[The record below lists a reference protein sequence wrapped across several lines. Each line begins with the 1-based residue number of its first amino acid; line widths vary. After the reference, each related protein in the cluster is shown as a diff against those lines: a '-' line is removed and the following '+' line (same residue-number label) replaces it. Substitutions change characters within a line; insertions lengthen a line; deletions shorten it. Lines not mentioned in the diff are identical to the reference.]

1 MIFGRLTIAFTLLL
15 SLALQLAPPAIA
27 CGPFSIDPIFVFHES
42 PDLPFQEFTKG
53 KIGIV
58 QPTFGRKTLVIAYRY
73 LNGGFFTDDEQSALV
88 ESLKGTA
95 PEEDGGTAL
104 KGWIAA
110 RKELLPEN
118 EALPEIYV
126 ERKNASYDFFP
137 NCAKNAFDV
146 ATATLKDRV
155 ASYGAADRNVHD
167 WIAAQDLVFEN
178 CSGGS
183 HIPAATNPGSPTW
196 LSKDRDYQI
205 AAAFFYS
212 LKFDESRRRFEKIA
226 ADIDSPWQ
234 DTATYLIARTLVR
247 QASLSKDEAE
257 KSDLNTKAEVGLQNI
272 ASRSPSFQASAKKLL
287 ALVQFRLHPEER
299 ESELA
304 HTLTSMNGNENLQ
317 QDVTDYVWL
326 IDRAEAK
333 ILAAE
338 KKRKEELKPPE
349 EREKPDRSFPNEG
362 ARLVSK
368 HAHGAN

>member
-1 MIFGRLTIAFTLLL
+1 MLFRRFFLVLGLLFSWL
-15 SLALQLAPPAIA
+15 VQLAPPATA

-73 LNGGFFTDDEQSALV
+73 LNGGFFTDEEQSALV
-88 ESLKGTA
+88 EALQGTA
-95 PEEDGGTAL
+95 PEDNGGNAL
-104 KGWIAA
+104 KTWIEA
-110 RKELLPEN
+110 RKESLQEN
-118 EALPEIYV
+118 ETLPEIYV

-137 NCAKNAFDV
+137 NCAKNAFEV
-146 ATATLKDRV
+146 ATTTLKDRV
-155 ASYGAADRNVHD
+155 ASYGAADQNVHD

-183 HIPAATNPGSPTW
+183 HIPGATNPGSPTW

-212 LKFDESRRRFEKIA
+212 LKFDESRRRFAKIA

-272 ASRSPSFQASAKKLL
+272 AARSPSFQASAKKLL
-287 ALVQFRLHPEER
+287 GLVQLRLHPEER
-299 ESELA
+299 EAERS
-304 HTLTSMNGNENLQ
+304 HTLTSTNGNENLR

-326 IDRAEAK
+326 VDRAE
-333 ILAAE
+333 
-338 KKRKEELKPPE
+338 
-349 EREKPDRSFPNEG
+349 
-362 ARLVSK
+362 
-368 HAHGAN
+368 